1 MSEANQA
8 QYGVFPVV
16 PRANEVDKPI
26 WTDKELDKIPYE
38 FKPADKSED
47 KSEDK
52 KEEGDEPAKESTAA
66 TTTTKAPTAPAAPA
80 PSSGTAA
87 PKA

>member
-1 MSEANQA
+1 MSEANEA

-16 PRANEVDKPI
+16 PRANDVDKPI

-47 KSEDK
+47 K
-52 KEEGDEPAKESTAA
+52 KEEGDESAKEGTAG
-66 TTTTKAPTAPAAPA
+66 TTTKTPAAPAAPA
-80 PSSGTAA
+80 PSGNPAP

>member
-1 MSEANQA
+1 MSEANEA

-16 PRANEVDKPI
+16 PRANDVDKPI

-52 KEEGDEPAKESTAA
+52 KEEGDESAKEGSAG
-66 TTTTKAPTAPAAPA
+66 TTTKTPAAPAAPA
-80 PSSGTAA
+80 PSGNPAP